1 MNASH
6 SKKDRLSALFR
17 EVEIEVGSTELSL
30 WAIQSLRE
38 AVESFKAENFH
49 DFFKQLLKLCE
60 HINTTE
66 PKFATIIDGFEEV
79 LKMAYE
85 QEIHH
90 PEKNY
95 PFNKKSFLKCL
106 DRFIRE
112 KKHEQINLIHHAL
125 EMDVNGKGILVFDHS
140 RTVQSVLKALFQKG
154 QRFSVI
160 VAEQDPEKT
169 NSLIETLNEAKI
181 PFKVVP
187 SYMVSHLNDCIDF
200 VFLGGVTLK
209 NTMDFVMDTGSS
221 AIVSQFHLL
230 EKPIYSFLS
239 TKKFSLWSSQ
249 KRHEIYQHSDQRKH
263 YCKPILF
270 ERIKFSHDRVP
281 IKLFSKIITEKGI
294 FTPKQMEDFYKEQF
308 KQRKENHEKFQK
320 KLNQLKKKNQD

>member
-1 MNASH
+1 MTAL
-6 SKKDRLSALFR
+6 SKNRLSSLFR

-38 AVESFKAENFH
+38 AVQSFSAQNFH
-49 DFFKQLLKLCE
+49 DFFKQLHKLCE
-60 HINTTE
+60 RINTTE

-79 LKMAYE
+79 LKMAYD

-90 PEKNY
+90 PETNY

-106 DRFIRE
+106 DRIIRD
-112 KKHEQINLIHHAL
+112 KKNEQTDLIRHAL
-125 EMDVNGKGILVFDHS
+125 NLDVTNKGVLVFDHS
-140 RTVQSVLKALFQKG
+140 RTVQAALKTLWQKG
-154 QRFSVI
+154 QKFTVI

-169 NSLIETLNEAKI
+169 NSLIETLSETQI

-187 SYMVSHLNDCIDF
+187 SYMVSHLSDNIDM

-230 EKPIYSFLS
+230 EKPIYTFIS
-239 TKKFSLWSSQ
+239 TKKFSLWMSK

-263 YCKPILF
+263 HSKPISF

-294 FTPKQMEDFYKEQF
+294 FTPKQIEDLFLKQF
-308 KQRKENHEKFQK
+308 KQRKEHHEKFQK
-320 KLNQLKKKNQD
+320 KLDQLKKKDKTPR